1 MSKSAW
7 REEAGEPCS
16 GDDWYLKKKE
26 DGEETIP
33 DTLFSEEN
41 EKDEK
46 EKSGMKKGAWII
58 GLLTIWMGGVSW
70 IIRKFQ

>member
-1 MSKSAW
+1 MERKHI
-7 REEAGEPCS
+7 
-16 GDDWYLKKKE
+16 
-26 DGEETIP
+26 T